1 MSRGKILF
9 IDLDECLLSSLYANN
24 EKHANDM
31 LYTYGEYWPG
41 VIYQLPGDGWY
52 TSFIR
57 SWSRKLIKHF
67 QMTLGLDNVYILSWG
82 SLDYVLRSTHLLEM
96 SVPHTNIYTR
106 EDIHI
111 INPRFKNKNMVLVDN
126 ENYEYH
132 RSGIINKVKF
142 LHGLNENKLIQVP
155 NFDVRYFR
163 DDDDITIDKIIDNIE
178 ETFNYE

>member
-82 SLDYVLRSTHLLEM
+82 SLIMCIS
-96 SVPHTNIYTR
+96 S
-106 EDIHI
+106 
-111 INPRFKNKNMVLVDN
+111 LV
-126 ENYEYH
+126 
-132 RSGIINKVKF
+132 
-142 LHGLNENKLIQVP
+142 
-155 NFDVRYFR
+155 
-163 DDDDITIDKIIDNIE
+163 
-178 ETFNYE
+178 